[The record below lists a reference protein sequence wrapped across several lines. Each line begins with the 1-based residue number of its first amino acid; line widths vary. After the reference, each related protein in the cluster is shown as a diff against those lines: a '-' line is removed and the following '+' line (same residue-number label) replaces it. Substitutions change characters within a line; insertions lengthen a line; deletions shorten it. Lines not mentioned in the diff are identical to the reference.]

1 MTPRLVAVLCGRSPA
16 ERYSTHRGYV
26 SSVVAVG
33 GVPVVVPCGPD
44 TDPRP
49 VELAV
54 DRCDA
59 VVVTGGGDVDPD
71 LYSGT
76 VDLPAGLMDVDP
88 ARDLAEI
95 AAVQYALAQRTR
107 VLGVCRGAQ
116 LLAVIG
122 GGTLVPD
129 LVEKGI
135 TGHWD
140 EERQHEPVHAVH
152 TESGSLAAQVLGSLR
167 AREFHPPPVGRRP
180 RADVARHGVER
191 RRCRRGGGGSRGAR
205 GAVAPGAALPA
216 RPAPSGA
223 LLVGGGR
230 VTLSQTGRIA
240 TTTTAPPAAERK
252 WTQGPVVTVEDL
264 HVTFTRGKQEIY
276 ALRGVTLEVMPG
288 EILGLVGESGSG
300 KSVLGLSLL
309 GLLPDRPLPAVTGAA
324 LVCGTDMVTATQ
336 EEARLVRRQHLGAVF
351 QDPMTSLNPTMR
363 VGRQIGGGG
372 RLERRGAPP
381 PRRGGRARGRSGDC
395 VPTPTSSPAACASG
409 S

>member
-16 ERYSTHRGYV
+16 ERYSTHRGFV

-152 TESGSLAAQVLGSLR
+152 TESGSLAAQVLGSLERVNSIHHQSVADPGQTLR
-167 AREFHPPPVGRRP
+167 AT
-180 RADVARHGVER
+180 AWSDDGVVE
-191 RRCRRGGGGSRGAR
+191 
-205 GAVAPGAALPA
+205 AVEAPG
-216 RPAPSGA
+216 
-223 LLVGGGR
+223 
-230 VTLSQTGRIA
+230 
-240 TTTTAPPAAERK
+240 
-252 WTQGPVVTVEDL
+252 
-264 HVTFTRGKQEIY
+264 
-276 ALRGVTLEVMPG
+276 
-288 EILGLVGESGSG
+288 
-300 KSVLGLSLL
+300 VLGVQWHPERLS
-309 GLLPDRPLPAVTGAA
+309 PLDPRHLAPFSWVVGA
-324 LVCGTDMVTATQ
+324 
-336 EEARLVRRQHLGAVF
+336 
-351 QDPMTSLNPTMR
+351 
-363 VGRQIGGGG
+363 
-372 RLERRGAPP
+372 
-381 PRRGGRARGRSGDC
+381 
-395 VPTPTSSPAACASG
+395 
-409 S
+409 